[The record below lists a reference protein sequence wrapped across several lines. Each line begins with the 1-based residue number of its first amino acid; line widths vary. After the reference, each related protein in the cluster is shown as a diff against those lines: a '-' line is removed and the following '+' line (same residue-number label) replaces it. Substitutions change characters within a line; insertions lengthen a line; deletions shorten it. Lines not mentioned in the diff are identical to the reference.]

1 MTKASVFLLVF
12 AAACVGATAAVR
24 EREFPSLYTNTWAV
38 DVEGGEREAKALA
51 AKWGFN
57 YNGQVSLG
65 ILPRAPTPR
74 RA

>member
-1 MTKASVFLLVF
+1 MTKAAVLLVF
-12 AAACVGATAAVR
+12 AAACVGAATAAVR
-24 EREFPSLYTNTWAV
+24 ERELPSLYTNTWAV
-38 DVEGGEREAKALA
+38 EVEGGEREAKALA